1 MGVSFEA
8 VARSAGLMVTL
19 WGRSWGL
26 RPRLYA
32 NARSARSTD
41 PTARVSLAF
50 LRVNTN
56 PCRLLTPPP
65 DQLSPAPYQ

>member
-32 NARSARSTD
+32 NACSARS
-41 PTARVSLAF
+41 RLA
-50 LRVNTN
+50 
-56 PCRLLTPPP
+56 CRGKVTPPLDRLFP
-65 DQLSPAPYQ
+65 DPYQ